1 MMMVTAT
8 IGLTGIR
15 SSHLAV
21 FARLKSGWGW
31 SFEGH
36 LYSGTSRSASLVSV
50 YAQTI
55 QSNLAVP
62 GHRKRCNM

>member
-31 SFEGH
+31 LFEGH

-50 YAQTI
+50 YGY
-55 QSNLAVP
+55 SFGSDNP
-62 GHRKRCNM
+62 K